1 MRGPLFIS
9 VGKPEQLQRFLEVN
23 PEVDPSYALIDSS
36 PTFEAY
42 RSAGFINLLG
52 DTKLEKAP
60 DFKPP
65 KTMTGGKWFSYIK
78 NVATIAPKAEKFG
91 QVPEGVRVL
100 GGTYA
105 IDGDTVLFSHQ
116 DTVPGAT
123 PELKEVFSAA
133 GIDGE
138 PL

>member
-1 MRGPLFIS
+1 VRGPLFIS

-23 PEVDPSYALIDSS
+23 QEVNPKNALIDSS
-36 PTFEAY
+36 STFEAY
-42 RSAGFINLLG
+42 RSAGFTNLLG
-52 DTKLEKAP
+52 DKKLEKPP

-65 KTMTGGKWFSYIK
+65 KTMTGGKWFSYLK
-78 NVATIAPKAEKFG
+78 NVATIAPQAEKFG
-91 QVPEGVRVL
+91 QWPDGVRVL
-100 GGTYA
+100 GGTYV
-105 IDGDTVLFSHQ
+105 IDGDEVLFSHQ

-123 PELKEVFSAA
+123 PDLKEVFSAA

>member
-1 MRGPLFIS
+1 VRGPLFVS

-23 PEVDPSYALIDSS
+23 PEIDPKYALIDSS

-42 RSAGFINLLG
+42 RSAGFTNLLG

-65 KTMTGGKWFSYIK
+65 KTMTGGKWFSYLQ
-78 NVATIAPKAEKFG
+78 NVATIAPKPDRAF
-91 QVPEGVRVL
+91 QVPDGVRVL
-100 GGTYA
+100 GGTYVV
-105 IDGDTVLFSHQ
+105 DGDAVKFSHQ
-116 DTVPGAT
+116 DLVPGAT

-133 GIDGE
+133 GIDAE